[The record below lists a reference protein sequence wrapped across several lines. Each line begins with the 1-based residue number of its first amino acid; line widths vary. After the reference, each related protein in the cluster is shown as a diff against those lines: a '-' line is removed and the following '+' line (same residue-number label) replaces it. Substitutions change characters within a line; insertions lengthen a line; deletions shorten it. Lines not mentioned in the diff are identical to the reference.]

1 MKEMLDGLDEEELY
15 HIINGM
21 LDLSKIS
28 LRNGDTVDAKKK
40 EIIAKK
46 VSDIRIARQHEQA
59 KRILDKEEKR

>member
-28 LRNGDTVDAKKK
+28 LRDGKIIDAKK
-40 EIIAKK
+40 ARDYCKK
-46 VSDIRIARQHEQA
+46 GIGYQGNTSGRTS
-59 KRILDKEEKR
+59 